1 MALTEREL
9 QKKMEQKP
17 LKLRGKTAVIKAR
30 NVGIKFNAEQRR
42 EDFKTFTHNLL
53 TKRRKKSEFWALKG
67 IDLTVY
73 NGDIIGVIG
82 FNGAGKT
89 TLCRVIAKLLRPD
102 LGKISVKGEVSAL
115 LSLGTGFKQELT
127 GRENIYLNGMMLGFS
142 RKEIDDIYQEIVDF
156 SGLGHFVEE
165 PIKVYSRGM
174 RARLGFSIAAMI
186 EPEILV
192 LDEALSAGDIEFNER
207 ATAKTRE
214 IVSQTRAVVIVSH
227 SINYI
232 ENNCTKVI
240 WIEKGEIQAAG
251 DPAEVCELYRERV
264 KEKKASQRK
273 VRFARFKKTES
284 VVGDR
289 TAVKIKNLGVN
300 FKLEH
305 KTFWALKNVNMTVK
319 EGEVVGVIGHN
330 GAGKTTLCRVL
341 CGLLRADRGKV
352 KVKGDVTALL
362 SLGAGFNRQ
371 LPGRDNIYLNG
382 LMLGIPRR
390 QLDEIFDD
398 IVAFAELEK
407 FIDTPV
413 KYYSS
418 GMLSRLGFSVA
429 VSTDPDIFII
439 DEVLSAGDASFNEK
453 ASERLQEM
461 IAGSKAVIVVSHSM
475 RFIQTV
481 CTRVIW
487 MKGGRVMYD
496 GDPEEAVS
504 RYREDVRRG
513 RRFKSTQRGG

>member
-1 MALTEREL
+1 
-9 QKKMEQKP
+9 
-17 LKLRGKTAVIKAR
+17 
-30 NVGIKFNAEQRR
+30 
-42 EDFKTFTHNLL
+42 
-53 TKRRKKSEFWALKG
+53 
-67 IDLTVY
+67 
-73 NGDIIGVIG
+73 
-82 FNGAGKT
+82 
-89 TLCRVIAKLLRPD
+89 
-102 LGKISVKGEVSAL
+102 
-115 LSLGTGFKQELT
+115 
-127 GRENIYLNGMMLGFS
+127 MMLGFT
-142 RKEIDDIYQEIVDF
+142 RREIDGIYREIVDF
-156 SGLGHFVEE
+156 SGLGNFIEE
-165 PIKVYSRGM
+165 PIKIYSRGM

-214 IVSQTRAVVIVSH
+214 IVSRTRAVVIVSH

-232 ENNCTKVI
+232 ENNCTKAI
-240 WIEKGEIQAAG
+240 WIEKGEIRAAG
-251 DPAEVCELYRERV
+251 EPATVCDRYRERV
-264 KEKKASQRK
+264 REKKAMQKK

-284 VVGDR
+284 AAGDK
-289 TAVKIKNLGVN
+289 TAVKIKNLGVS

-305 KTFWALKNVNMTVK
+305 KTFWALKNVNIVVK

-330 GAGKTTLCRVL
+330 GAGKTTLCRAL

-382 LMLGIPRR
+382 LMMGIPRR
-390 QLDEIFDD
+390 QLDEIYDD

-461 IAGSKAVIVVSHSM
+461 ITGSKAVIVVSHSM
-475 RFIQTV
+475 RFIQAI

-487 MKGGRVMYD
+487 MKNGRVMYD
-496 GDPEEAVS
+496 GDPAEAVT
-504 RYREDVRRG
+504 RYRDDVQRSKG
-513 RRFKSTQRGG
+513 FKSRQR